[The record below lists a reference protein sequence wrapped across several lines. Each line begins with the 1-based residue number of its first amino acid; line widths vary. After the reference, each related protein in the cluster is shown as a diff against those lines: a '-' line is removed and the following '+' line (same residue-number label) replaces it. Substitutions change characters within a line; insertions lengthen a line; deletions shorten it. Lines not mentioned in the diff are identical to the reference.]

1 MGLEFCGTS
10 LFKRFE
16 NFRLNLL
23 SWKCV
28 HIFCIRTIC
37 LFLTCTGLDF
47 KFLLKLGTI
56 FVISCIKQIKRQ
68 TYKNKGLKK
77 IKKNVKYIHY
87 LKVNH
92 SKNQEATHR
101 LKNMLFKEYV
111 ILDKYRTKECYLN
124 MDHEGNWDWSWN
136 WCVVLT
142 LMT

>member
-37 LFLTCTGLDF
+37 LFLTWTGPDF

-101 LKNMLFKEYV
+101 LKNMLFKHGSWRQLGLKLKLV
-111 ILDKYRTKECYLN
+111 CCLDINDVATLFWGYL
-124 MDHEGNWDWSWN
+124 E
-136 WCVVLT
+136 L
-142 LMT
+142 